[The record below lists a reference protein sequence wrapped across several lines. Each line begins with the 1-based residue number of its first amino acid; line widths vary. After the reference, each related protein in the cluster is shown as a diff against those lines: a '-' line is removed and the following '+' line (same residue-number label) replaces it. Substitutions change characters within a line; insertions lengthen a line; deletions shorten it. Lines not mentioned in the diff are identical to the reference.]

1 MLSKPAANRHEVSIR
16 GTEERRLPKWLEQ
29 KRSKLTGFVRYF
41 TENGFVPLS
50 DFRTMRISFEGVPL
64 DPRKRSRWWEEAQ
77 VWQDLLLRESG
88 NKDNRNEHCVQSS
101 TARNFVAYSANTQ
114 TSPIQS

>member
-16 GTEERRLPKWLEQ
+16 GTEERRLPKWLEP

-41 TENGFVPLS
+41 TENDGFVPLS

-64 DPRKRSRWWEEAQ
+64 DPRQRSRWWQEAQ
-77 VWQDLLLRESG
+77 AWQDLLLRESG
-88 NKDNRNEHCVQSS
+88 NRD
-101 TARNFVAYSANTQ
+101 ARNGDCVNNSR
-114 TSPIQS
+114 SR

>member
-16 GTEERRLPKWLEQ
+16 GTEDRRLPKWLEP

-50 DFRTMRISFEGVPL
+50 DFRTMRIAFEGVPL
-64 DPRKRSRWWEEAQ
+64 DPRQRSRWWQEAQ
-77 VWQDLLLRESG
+77 AWQDLLLRESG
-88 NKDNRNEHCVQSS
+88 NRD
-101 TARNFVAYSANTQ
+101 ARNGDCVNNSR
-114 TSPIQS
+114 SR